1 MQVFRAAVSR
11 AISGCPIGESGRDSA
26 AARYTRRN
34 EKRASESRIESTTVG
49 AIEATKSSGVLV
61 RLSHRPL
68 LQRLHE
74 VEEDV

>member
-1 MQVFRAAVSR
+1 MQVCRAAVSR
-11 AISGCPIGESGRDSA
+11 AIYGRPIGESGRDSA

-34 EKRASESRIESTTVG
+34 EKSASESRIESTTVG